1 MSDYEIKI
9 YEAGFEEAQ
18 AKIGT
23 EETTEWTDFG
33 QTPADRLKTYYSV
46 PEFDPETRLYAF
58 KGDEMVGFIVSRILP
73 VEEDA
78 EDKTVK
84 AQHDFPIVKKGHEKA
99 SELLYNKCIETLKAK
114 GAKVIEARVGKGWLG
129 TLELAEKYGYKKNR
143 ILFMSIELPI
153 EKVTAKETDAK
164 FVDFDHEK
172 DKEQILKIFT
182 ETFNMT
188 EEAAQA
194 NYDGIIKP
202 PEGWYAQPVLKEG
215 DKIIARGLLYVPED
229 PKKATFRPL
238 TPDPEK
244 HFESYLA
251 KVTEIAKEKGSEV
264 FQLYVG
270 GPTME
275 TQLEFFKKY
284 GFEPATKVLIFD
296 KEV

>member
-18 AKIGT
+18 AKLGV
-23 EETTEWTDFG
+23 EETSEWTDFG

-73 VEEDA
+73 EDE

-99 SELLYNKCIETLKAK
+99 SELLYKKAIETLKAK

-129 TLELAEKYGYKKNR
+129 TLEQAEKLGYKKNR
-143 ILFMSIELPI
+143 VHYMKIELGI
-153 EKVTAKETDAK
+153 DKIKVKESEVK
-164 FVDFDHEK
+164 FENFDPEK

-182 ETFNMT
+182 ETYKMT
-188 EEAAQA
+188 EEAALA
-194 NYDGIIKP
+194 NFEGIINP
-202 PEGWYAQPVLKEG
+202 PEGFYVQPVLREG
-215 DKIIARGLLYVPED
+215 DKIVQRGLLYIPKD
-229 PKKATFRPL
+229 PKNATFRPL
-238 TPDPEK
+238 TPNPEK
-244 HFESYLA
+244 NFDSYLA
-251 KVTEIAKEKGSEV
+251 LITDIAKDKGAEV
-264 FQLYVG
+264 FQLYLG
-270 GPTME
+270 GPPME
-275 TQLEFFKKY
+275 KQYEFYKGY
-284 GFEPATKVLIFD
+284 GFEAVSKVLIFD